1 LLTTFYEQDIAA
13 ILSKL
18 NDLPIDQGF
27 QPGSKMFVYQE
38 VIDLNDEAIK
48 VTEYYDSG
56 NQKLN

>member
-1 LLTTFYEQDIAA
+1 MLTSFYEQDIAA